1 MNVRLLVGT
10 KLYREKF
17 SMESFSTK
25 NDLLALVKSGSF
37 YFQSELGS
45 YTVTENQCA
54 LFRRDIQY
62 TRKIIEPLT
71 FYLFRYVSD
80 YELFSREHIVFS
92 NTERIKSSFE
102 ILDMADRDRLRDRH
116 LCYHHIL
123 TDLSY
128 LHSLEER
135 SHEPIKFTED
145 EVMENAAAMIQKR
158 LLSDLSLA
166 DVAKLSG
173 LSYVQFIRRFKA
185 YSGRT
190 PSEYLNDMRIQRAK
204 TLLADTGSMIRE
216 VAEACGFSDEYYFSN
231 FFKKQTGYSPSAF
244 RKTIL

>member
-17 SMESFSTK
+17 SVESFSTK
-25 NDLLALVKSGSF
+25 NDILLFVKSGSF
-37 YFQSELGS
+37 YFESEHGG
-45 YTVTENQCA
+45 YTVDENHCS
-54 LFRRDIQY
+54 LFKKGILY
-62 TRKIIEPLT
+62 TRKIIKPLT

-80 YELFSREHIVFS
+80 YDLFSKEHIVFS

-102 ILDMADRDRLRDRH
+102 ILDMADRDRMRDRH

-123 TDLSY
+123 MDLAY

-135 SHEPIKFTED
+135 SCEPLQFTED
-145 EVMENAAAMIQKR
+145 EVMENAAAMIQSK

-166 DVAKLSG
+166 DVAKRSG

-185 YSGRT
+185 YTGRT
-190 PSEYLNDMRIQRAK
+190 PSEYLNEMRIQRAK
-204 TLLADTGSMIRE
+204 SLLSDSGSMIRE
-216 VAEACGFSDEYYFSN
+216 IAEACGFSDEYYFSN

>member
-1 MNVRLLVGT
+1 MNAKLLVGT

-17 SMESFSTK
+17 EIETFCSS
-25 NDLLALVKSGSF
+25 NDILALVKSGSF
-37 YFQSELGS
+37 LLECEGKS
-45 YTVTENQCA
+45 YTVEENQCA
-54 LFRRDIQY
+54 LFRKNTKY
-62 TRKIIEPLT
+62 TRKIIKPLT

-102 ILDMADRDRLRDRH
+102 ILDMSDRDRMRDRH
-116 LCYHHIL
+116 LCYYHIL
-123 TDLSY
+123 MDLSY

-135 SHEPIKFTED
+135 SSLPEKYTED
-145 EVMENAAAMIQKR
+145 AAMENAAATIQKR
-158 LLSDLSLA
+158 LLSDISLSE
-166 DVAKLSG
+166 VAKRSG

-185 YSGRT
+185 YTGRT

-204 TLLADTGSMIRE
+204 SLLSDTGSMIRE
-216 VAEACGFSDEYYFSN
+216 VAEACGFTDEYYFSN

-244 RKTIL
+244 RKTTL